1 MITFNPTLQTTAL
14 GSFTLESDGVVC
26 GTAYPDPSSRF
37 RLAGGWLSSDELLP
51 MWGGVAISENTPAYA
66 PAAPNPPA
74 YPPPGT
80 PPVLGP
86 PRPELGGRI
95 RRATSDDD
103 ITGFSV
109 FDQNHSMLNFPGSP
123 VPQSGPGMQVNFY
136 RFGSQARI
144 ALPINPAL
152 LYEDAIITGT
162 GGFQWNYDLQW
173 VDAWGGGLPVRVLR
187 TFPGNCLAPVFD
199 GGPTATPPAP
209 GHLTW
214 NPNAAAAIV
223 LI

>member
-1 MITFNPTLQTTAL
+1 MITFNPTAQTTAL
-14 GSFTLESDGVVC
+14 GSFTLESDGLVC

-51 MWGGVAISENTPAYA
+51 MWGGVAISENTPSYQAK
-66 PAAPNPPA
+66 PAGPPA

-80 PPVLGP
+80 PRDIGP

-95 RRATSDDD
+95 RRATNGADT
-103 ITGFSV
+103 TGFSV

-123 VPQSGPGMQVNFY
+123 VPQSAPGMQVNFY

-152 LYEDAIITGT
+152 LYEDAIITGGGGSFE
-162 GGFQWNYDLQW
+162 GGFQWNYDMQW
-173 VDAWGGGLPVRVLR
+173 IDAWGGTGGDYLPLRILR

-199 GGPTATPPAP
+199 GGPTATPPMP
-209 GHLTW
+209 GHL
-214 NPNAAAAIV
+214 V
-223 LI
+223 LES